1 MFLPLL
7 SAYRVAQDLVE
18 QMFSNLS
25 KDIMDFDFLV
35 NDSEKDFFGG

>member
-1 MFLPLL
+1 MFLPLA

-25 KDIMDFDFLV
+25 KDKMDFDFLV